1 MKAEIDFLKVS
12 IFPMLPME
20 MKRCEPLII
29 TYQICAT
36 HHDLCLTV
44 SINRSYFESVKLACY
59 CVDIEL
65 FLQ

>member
-1 MKAEIDFLKVS
+1 LKAEIDFLKVS